1 MAQMTLTE
9 DVEDIDEIALA
20 GARRGD
26 SRAFERLYRA
36 YAGRIYGLCLRMTA
50 NHAIAEDC
58 TQETFINA
66 WKGLKDFESRSA
78 LGTWLHRIAV
88 NTVLGRARRGEF
100 EMKQELDESA
110 PVPDCLVVLH
120 DELAVQDLEK
130 LLGKLPGG
138 ARSVVVLY
146 GVYGY
151 SHEETA
157 QMLGIAVGTCKAQL
171 HRARHLLKD
180 HMMAEGW
187 A

>member
-1 MAQMTLTE
+1 MAQLLPTE
-9 DVEDIDEIALA
+9 DVDDIDEIALA

-36 YAGRIYGLCLRMTA
+36 YVGRVYGLCLRMTA
-50 NHAIAEDC
+50 NRAMAEDC

-88 NTVLGRARRGEF
+88 NSVLGRARRGEL
-100 EMKQELDESA
+100 EMKQDLEDTA
-110 PVPDCLVVLH
+110 DVPDALVAPN
-120 DELAVQDLEK
+120 DELAVEDLEK

-157 QMLGIAVGTCKAQL
+157 HMLGIAVGTCKAQL

-180 HMMAEGW
+180 HMVAEGW
-187 A
+187 T